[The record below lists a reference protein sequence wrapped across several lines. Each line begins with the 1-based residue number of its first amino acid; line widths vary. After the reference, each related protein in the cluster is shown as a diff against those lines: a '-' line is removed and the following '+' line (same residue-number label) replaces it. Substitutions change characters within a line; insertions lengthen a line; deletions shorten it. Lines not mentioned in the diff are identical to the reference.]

1 MSLFAFSV
9 FWINNTILCEKWS
22 IKDYVPGFDPTTSWS
37 AVSSYNHTI
46 RVHREM
52 LFYGRVNSTQFLTQ
66 KEIRNKLVQG
76 SLPSWCSSVDAW
88 VKKSETILFKFERTF
103 FADSVTS
110 IILDSSKTSAATLT
124 VFINFENLTW
134 LLLRFGLIG
143 DILWFVLLKRNKN
156 QWNSNSKIR
165 VSVALHKELLLLAPC

>member
-1 MSLFAFSV
+1 MCPNSEVWSRIHLTWTSL
-9 FWINNTILCEKWS
+9 
-22 IKDYVPGFDPTTSWS
+22 
-37 AVSSYNHTI
+37 
-46 RVHREM
+46 HRKFHA
-52 LFYGRVNSTQFLTQ
+52 LG
-66 KEIRNKLVQG
+66 
-76 SLPSWCSSVDAW
+76 
-88 VKKSETILFKFERTF
+88 ETILFKFERTF

-156 QWNSNSKIR
+156 Q
-165 VSVALHKELLLLAPC
+165 